1 MYADLGEYQE
11 CVRIWNY
18 ALGLK
23 IMKETLLS
31 LDTGLSLRSLVQ
43 LYLDLALR
51 QAELGG
57 QAGDNILHKD
67 RKIEKLSKVLHF
79 KCLAS
84 YFLSNFLLKMLI
96 FLENA
101 SHNIEPGARTPRSGS
116 VTSSPQ

>member
-57 QAGDNILHKD
+57 QAGTISCIWIENTCFEKKDCQKFGIL
-67 RKIEKLSKVLHF
+67 S
-79 KCLAS
+79 A
-84 YFLSNFLLKMLI
+84 
-96 FLENA
+96 
-101 SHNIEPGARTPRSGS
+101 
-116 VTSSPQ
+116 

>member
-57 QAGDNILHKD
+57 QAGDNILHMD

-79 KCLAS
+79 KCLTS
-84 YFLSNFLLKMLI
+84 YFLDAI
-96 FLENA
+96 A
-101 SHNIEPGARTPRSGS
+101 SIGLHRILTDEH
-116 VTSSPQ
+116 SPCRMFISFVCI